1 MLGVPPQKL
10 CRDTQQV
17 IIGED
22 IEENKSKYVLP
33 AFTQL
38 PPVQTFNFQE
48 LSRINNYILF
58 CPCRLTKNFH
68 LDIVPLSMFTAL
80 SVTLNIVRS

>member
-22 IEENKSKYVLP
+22 IEENKSKYFLP

-58 CPCRLTKNFH
+58 LPMSANEE
-68 LDIVPLSMFTAL
+68 LSFGYCSTQYVY
-80 SVTLNIVRS
+80 SVVCYSQYC